1 MLALSTVWNAGR
13 RETGL
18 EVIKEIQGTGISCVE
33 LNFFLDSKMVEE
45 ILDYCRTHGLSI
57 VSLHNFCPVPDGLER
72 LKTLPDHFSL
82 AALDETERLLAV
94 HHTRNTLLTARRCGA
109 SCVVLHCGRA
119 EIKDRTRHLIRLAQE
134 GKKETQEYRE
144 DFAAFVEERKNKSR
158 GHVPQLIKSLK
169 TLSDTAEE
177 YRLNL
182 GIENRFYYR
191 EIPFLDEFGEIFDAL
206 KGRPV
211 GLWLDVGHNFIL
223 EQLGFLV
230 HGKLL
235 KDYGSRLIGI
245 HLHNVNNLVDHQA
258 AMTGQVN
265 FNDFKPYVRPETIKV
280 MELHGHVTQE
290 EVKESAVY
298 FREVFGD

>member
-18 EVIKEIQGTGISCVE
+18 EVIKEIQDTGVSCVE
-33 LNFFLDSKMVEE
+33 LNFFLDSRMVDE
-45 ILDYCRTHGLSI
+45 ILAYCRSGGLSI
-57 VSLHNFCPVPDGLER
+57 VSLHNYCPVPEGLER

-82 AALDETERLLAV
+82 ASLDETERRLAV
-94 HHTRNTLLTARRCGA
+94 THTRHTLATAKRCGA

-119 EIKDRTRHLIRLAQE
+119 DIKDKTRHLIRLAQE
-134 GKKETQEYRE
+134 NKKDTPQYQE
-144 DFAAFVEERKNKSR
+144 DFASFVKERNAKSR
-158 GHVPQLIKSLK
+158 DHIPQLIKSLRD
-169 TLSDTAEE
+169 LSDTAEE
-177 YRLNL
+177 YGLRL

-191 EIPFLDEFGEIFDAL
+191 EIPFLDEFRQIFDAL
-206 KGRPV
+206 QGRPA

-223 EQLGFLV
+223 EQLGFLP

-235 KDYGSRLIGI
+235 NDYGDRLIGI

-280 MELHGHVTQE
+280 MELHGHVTQD
-290 EVKESAVY
+290 EVRQSAVY

>member
-18 EVIKEIQGTGISCVE
+18 EVIKEIQDTGVSCVE
-33 LNFFLDSKMVEE
+33 LNFFLDSKMVED
-45 ILDYCRTHGLSI
+45 ILAYCRSHGLSI
-57 VSLHNFCPVPDGLER
+57 VSLHNYCPVPEGLER

-82 AALDETERLLAV
+82 ASLDETERRLAV
-94 HHTRNTLLTARRCGA
+94 THTRHTLSTAKRCGA

-119 EIKDRTRHLIRLAQE
+119 EIKDKTRHLIRLAQE
-134 GKKETQEYRE
+134 GKKETPEYRE
-144 DFAAFVEERKNKSR
+144 DFAAFVKERKVRSR
-158 GHVPQLIKSLK
+158 DHIPQLIKSLEA
-169 TLSDTAEE
+169 LSDTAEE
-177 YRLNL
+177 YGLKL

-191 EIPFLDEFGEIFDAL
+191 EIPFLNEFAEIFDAL
-206 KGRPV
+206 KGRPA
-211 GLWLDVGHNFIL
+211 GLWLDVGHNFIM
-223 EQLGFLV
+223 EQLGFLP

-235 KDYGSRLIGI
+235 KDYGDRLIGI

-280 MELHGHVTQE
+280 MELHGHVTHD
-290 EVKESAVY
+290 EVKQSAVY
-298 FREVFGD
+298 FRETFGD